1 MKSGFVKTSLSAAGL
16 TIYAMLI
23 VDVSSAQS
31 ADTLRWKL
39 NQGDQL
45 AVQLVQ
51 DTNISSQIDN
61 RGRQTANKMT
71 LDMQW
76 LVESVNDDR
85 KAVIQQTIS
94 RIQLTLTT
102 PEDAGSQTVSI
113 DTNDTDK
120 QKDLAKHLLQQVSPL
135 IGTKYTVT
143 MSDRGEVV
151 SVDVPEA
158 SMEALRGAPASM
170 QLRQVLTKEGLT
182 EMFGQSAIV
191 FPEQAISVGDDWKSE
206 SEVSNSLGTFTRIHT
221 YSYDSSQQKDQ
232 KTMQHISIKTELKQK
247 AANQQG
253 SELVAFSGGG
263 QLWMDNEAGYVTES
277 SLANELKT
285 INKTYP
291 SSIIYTTITSR
302 VSMKVVKK

>member
-1 MKSGFVKTSLSAAGL
+1 M
-16 TIYAMLI
+16 
-23 VDVSSAQS
+23 SSAQP

-39 NQGDQL
+39 GQGDQYD
-45 AVQLVQ
+45 VQLIQ

-76 LVESVNDDR
+76 LVQSVNDDR
-85 KAVIQQTIS
+85 TAVIQQTIS

-102 PEDAGSQTVSI
+102 PEDAGSQTISI
-113 DTNDTDK
+113 DTDDAGK

-135 IGTKYTVT
+135 IGTEYLVT
-143 MSDRGEVV
+143 MSDRGEVIR
-151 SVDVPEA
+151 VDVPES

-182 EMFGQSAIV
+182 EMFGQSAII

-221 YSYDSSQQKDQ
+221 YSYDGSQQKDQ
-232 KTMQHISIKTELKQK
+232 KTMQHVSIKTELKQK
-247 AANQQG
+247 ATSQQG
-253 SELVAFSGGG
+253 SELVEFTGSG
-263 QLWMDNEAGYVTES
+263 QLWMDNEAGYVRES

-291 SSIIYTTITSR
+291 SSIINTTITSR